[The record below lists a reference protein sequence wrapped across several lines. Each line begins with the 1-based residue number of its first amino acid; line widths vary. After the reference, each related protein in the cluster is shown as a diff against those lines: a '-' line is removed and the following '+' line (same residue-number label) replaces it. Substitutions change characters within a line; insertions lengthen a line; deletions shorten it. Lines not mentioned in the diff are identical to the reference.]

1 MQYRK
6 ARLDEVQEVA
16 QVCADAFEDYPYLSM
31 IASNLK
37 NPEQYKE
44 FVLALQEVLVRLA
57 IKRDSC
63 LVAEKDGRIVAAAIL
78 QHQTISML
86 NYLQNGATKLFSF
99 ISITKLFK
107 YFNFVEESERH
118 LEDSA
123 EYDWYLM
130 MLAVTPDYQRKGI
143 WSRLL
148 L

>member
-31 IASNLK
+31 IATNLK
-37 NPEQYKE
+37 KPEQYEE
-44 FVLALQEVLVRLA
+44 FVLALQEMLVRLA

-86 NYLQNGATKLFSF
+86 NYLQNGATKLFRF

-107 YFNFVEESERH
+107 YFNFVEESK
-118 LEDSA
+118 DIWNSA
-123 EYDWYLM
+123 GIRL
-130 MLAVTPDYQRKGI
+130 VPDDVSSN
-143 WSRLL
+143 SRLSKKRYRKSFL
-148 L
+148 A